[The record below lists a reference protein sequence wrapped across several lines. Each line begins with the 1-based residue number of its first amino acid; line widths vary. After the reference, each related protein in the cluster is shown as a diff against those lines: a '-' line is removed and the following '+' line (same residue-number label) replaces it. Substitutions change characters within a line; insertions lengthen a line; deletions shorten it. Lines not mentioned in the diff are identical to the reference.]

1 MIAHHRSLLSIACI
15 SLFVLSACG
24 QNDIDMGP
32 ECDIDETSI
41 AADDDSDL
49 GISADEVLGTIVTEG
64 ETTFDWQQ
72 GDDAVLNWEFVDG
85 EDVRF
90 AETVPADSSDD
101 NAGCQGEFLL
111 IGGTFEVETDDGE
124 LAESVDV
131 DLEAEATDEVDLYG
145 ELLVTELQGD
155 LTVDQNSDDDLLL
168 FDGDID
174 ADGSTGMLLL
184 DSFEQNGDATDHAH
198 ELLGQWE

>member
-155 LTVDQNSDDDLLL
+155 LTVDQNSEDDLLL

>member
-32 ECDIDETSI
+32 ECDIDETAI